1 MKNEQIF
8 TKIMELIE
16 KETDMPMFE
25 KDVEN
30 WLAKNKENEKIYEL
44 YKQASMSRNL

>member
-25 KDVEN
+25 KDIEN
-30 WLAKNKENEKIYEL
+30 WLAKDKNNEKIYLL
-44 YKQASMSRNL
+44 YKQASLSRNL